1 MASFVWIK
9 IKGLT
14 WSNKLS
20 EYVLW
25 LMLSFLTDAWN
36 FDYRNAVI
44 LVNTFRGFAHIVPF
58 ILRNV
63 ADYFHLPNYAM
74 ALLSSIVYTTGLGL
88 LSLSATMD
96 NCQKV
101 EEDNSCSSFTRRY
114 TFLFFL
120 ALPQLIVEELIKEVD
135 HNEHSTTSK
144 YWLRFFNIVAL
155 IGVRVVGV
163 SNKLHQRCD
172 NNSGTCY
179 GHRLRCLDKAII
191 NLPNNVD
198 DDQELQNRVIRDHV
212 EETKKAICRIPFCMA
227 FFVLG
232 IVSSAGDT
240 YFIEQAFSM
249 DNSVGHLK
257 VHPVV
262 FQLWYD
268 LSEELIGELYWKIMQ
283 KLLKRNNVSSKYVGC
298 VGLVVSMIFSIL
310 CCIAA
315 ANVDRRRLNKVSD
328 LTVDDDLISM
338 SMFWLVPQY
347 FFLASFDGI
356 SDKSI
361 DLFFKNHEDPTSS
374 DRFMRVFCLLI
385 VGFGKISSNLLVFVA
400 QKVSEMV
407 GGTRSSW
414 FQEDINQSRLDKYY
428 WVLAALTLA
437 NLVYY
442 NILYYCTSF
451 RAEVRALD

>member
-1 MASFVWIK
+1 MV
-9 IKGLT
+9 GLQ
-14 WSNKLS
+14 
-20 EYVLW
+20 
-25 LMLSFLTDAWN
+25 
-36 FDYRNAVI
+36 
-44 LVNTFRGFAHIVPF
+44 
-58 ILRNV
+58 
-63 ADYFHLPNYAM
+63 
-74 ALLSSIVYTTGLGL
+74 GLGL

-120 ALPQLIVEELIKEVD
+120 ALPQLIVEELIEEVD

-172 NNSGTCY
+172 NNSGTRY
-179 GHRLRCLDKAII
+179 GHRLRWLDKAII

-374 DRFMRVFCLLI
+374 DRIMRVFCLLI

>member
-1 MASFVWIK
+1 
-9 IKGLT
+9 
-14 WSNKLS
+14 
-20 EYVLW
+20 
-25 LMLSFLTDAWN
+25 
-36 FDYRNAVI
+36 
-44 LVNTFRGFAHIVPF
+44 
-58 ILRNV
+58 
-63 ADYFHLPNYAM
+63 
-74 ALLSSIVYTTGLGL
+74 
-88 LSLSATMD
+88 
-96 NCQKV
+96 
-101 EEDNSCSSFTRRY
+101 
-114 TFLFFL
+114 
-120 ALPQLIVEELIKEVD
+120 
-135 HNEHSTTSK
+135 
-144 YWLRFFNIVAL
+144 
-155 IGVRVVGV
+155 
-163 SNKLHQRCD
+163 
-172 NNSGTCY
+172 
-179 GHRLRCLDKAII
+179 
-191 NLPNNVD
+191 
-198 DDQELQNRVIRDHV
+198 
-212 EETKKAICRIPFCMA
+212 
-227 FFVLG
+227 
-232 IVSSAGDT
+232 
-240 YFIEQAFSM
+240 M

-374 DRFMRVFCLLI
+374 DRIMRVFCLLI

>member
-120 ALPQLIVEELIKEVD
+120 ALPQLIVGMSFHKLKSLEELIKEVD

-163 SNKLHQRCD
+163 YIVSALGQNWKLKFGIPTIFMLVTTLLFFSVNNNIFVQQRSVSSDISYLNTLRTFIVPSLLRSNKLHQRCD
-172 NNSGTCY
+172 NNSGTRY

-298 VGLVVSMIFSIL
+298 VDDFLNTML
-310 CCIAA
+310 YCCCK
-315 ANVDRRRLNKVSD
+315 R
-328 LTVDDDLISM
+328 
-338 SMFWLVPQY
+338 
-347 FFLASFDGI
+347 G
-356 SDKSI
+356 
-361 DLFFKNHEDPTSS
+361 
-374 DRFMRVFCLLI
+374 
-385 VGFGKISSNLLVFVA
+385 
-400 QKVSEMV
+400 
-407 GGTRSSW
+407 
-414 FQEDINQSRLDKYY
+414 
-428 WVLAALTLA
+428 
-437 NLVYY
+437 
-442 NILYYCTSF
+442 
-451 RAEVRALD
+451 